1 MEKKLLYI
9 VPETTVVAVKTSS
22 ALAVLSFDPK
32 NDGIAIK
39 NTLDPADDL
48 DPDNGEDVI
57 LSKPHDVWEGW
68 E

>member
-32 NDGIAIK
+32 NDGVAIK
-39 NTLDPADDL
+39 NTSDPNDDL
-48 DPDNGEDVI
+48 DPDNGDEI
-57 LSKPHDVWEGW
+57 LSKSHDVWEGW

>member
-9 VPETTVVAVKTSS
+9 VPETTVVAVNTSS

-32 NDGIAIK
+32 NDGVAIK
-39 NTLDPADDL
+39 NTSDPADDL
-48 DPDNGEDVI
+48 DPENGDVI

>member
-9 VPETTVVAVKTSS
+9 VPETTVVAVNTSS

-32 NDGIAIK
+32 NDGVAIK
-39 NTLDPADDL
+39 NTSDPADDL
-48 DPDNGEDVI
+48 DPDNGDEI
-57 LSKPHDVWEGW
+57 LSKSHDVWEGW

>member
-9 VPETTVVAVKTSS
+9 VPETTVVAVKTALMLTASQLGGVIDINNSNDS
-22 ALAVLSFDPK
+22 ADEV
-32 NDGIAIK
+32 N
-39 NTLDPADDL
+39 
-48 DPDNGEDVI
+48 PDNGDVI